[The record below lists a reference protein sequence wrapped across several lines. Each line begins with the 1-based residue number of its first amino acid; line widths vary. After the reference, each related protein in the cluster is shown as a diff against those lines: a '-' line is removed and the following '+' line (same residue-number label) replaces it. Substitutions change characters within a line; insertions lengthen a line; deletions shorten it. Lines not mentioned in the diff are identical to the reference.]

1 MPKNI
6 EKDKENTIFPNKTS
20 FDDTDLD
27 EDNKSI
33 NNFYDEENSFN
44 FTIEEKVILGNV
56 VYANLLLSNRNA
68 YMEKY
73 HVIPSFK

>member
-1 MPKNI
+1 MTKNI

-27 EDNKSI
+27 ADNKSI

-56 VYANLLLSNRNA
+56 VYANFGR
-68 YMEKY
+68 
-73 HVIPSFK
+73 IR

>member
-20 FDDTDLD
+20 FDDIDLD

-56 VYANLLLSNRNA
+56 
-68 YMEKY
+68 
-73 HVIPSFK
+73 